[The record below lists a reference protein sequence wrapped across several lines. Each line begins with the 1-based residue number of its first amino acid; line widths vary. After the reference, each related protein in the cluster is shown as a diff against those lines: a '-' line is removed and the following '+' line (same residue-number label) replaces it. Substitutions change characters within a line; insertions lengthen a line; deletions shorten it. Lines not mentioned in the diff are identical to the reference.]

1 MALQGLGVADKK
13 IWRHHQIAVNEDDH
27 IASGLFD
34 TTIATK
40 RRTSVVL
47 ANQAYM
53 GERSGMVIEPTDGVI
68 GGAIINKDHFIALK
82 RSLNILRLKSLKA
95 LAQNGQPI
103 VGRDNDADKHL
114 LP

>member
-13 IWRHHQIAVNEDDH
+13 IWRHHQIAVNEYDH